1 VAKTLGVPAVYVIN
15 IRAVST
21 RRALDATLRHVDR
34 QHRRTLDG
42 VLRCTVVYDLRVV
55 SSADITAMENTMKE
69 KYADSEIF
77 LTNMKSSMVSNQVT
91 SINPE
96 DIVVNTSAD
105 ADVETNNDG
114 TAESMEIII
123 DLTQLVTVLGVAL
136 VILIVILLLCV
147 CVKRICVKRK
157 PKTKPALQTE
167 TDLEPVDNPMSFI
180 NIEMTQGKSND
191 QRRDQPNIKNTMMNP
206 IKSVKSNKR
215 WNNHVDS
222 KTGKTYYSNGRR
234 TTWTAKKEVLNELAT
249 GTRHKRHKTDEGKV
263 FYEDVDR
270 PGVTS
275 WELPEGGKLVSSQ
288 SSRSIKKKGSGRGKK
303 SKGLKKS
310 SSHGDVYDGSS
321 ADKEKGKTSGA
332 FRQSGK
338 KRMKRLSKIMRSR
351 DVAAAS
357 NVEIFSDGTGRK
369 YSYTKTTQET
379 VWLDEEVVDEE
390 KSGLKIKICETEQ
403 SKKKPK
409 RQLMKSFSRHDLVV

>member
-1 VAKTLGVPAVYVIN
+1 
-15 IRAVST
+15 
-21 RRALDATLRHVDR
+21 
-34 QHRRTLDG
+34 
-42 VLRCTVVYDLRVV
+42 
-55 SSADITAMENTMKE
+55 M
-69 KYADSEIF
+69 
-77 LTNMKSSMVSNQVT
+77 
-91 SINPE
+91 
-96 DIVVNTSAD
+96 
-105 ADVETNNDG
+105 
-114 TAESMEIII
+114 
-123 DLTQLVTVLGVAL
+123 
-136 VILIVILLLCV
+136 
-147 CVKRICVKRK
+147 
-157 PKTKPALQTE
+157 
-167 TDLEPVDNPMSFI
+167 I
-180 NIEMTQGKSND
+180 NIEMTKLAPETDAVGADNSMI
-191 QRRDQPNIKNTMMNP
+191 NIEMTNSMEST
-206 IKSVKSNKR
+206 SNK
-215 WNNHVDS
+215 NAVQ
-222 KTGKTYYSNGRR
+222 
-234 TTWTAKKEVLNELAT
+234 KKLVT
-249 GTRHKRHKTDEGKV
+249 GTRHKRHETDEGKV

-321 ADKEKGKTSGA
+321 ADKEKGKTPGA

-369 YSYTKTTQET
+369 YSYNKTTQET

-409 RQLMKSFSRHDLVV
+409 RQLLKSFSRHDLVV